1 MPSDKVRA
9 YTLLAGGSL
18 VDMLNTGLLLT
29 IAILPWAHSEQGKPK
44 MYGAEMWYTQLPPR
58 VGGGYSS
65 APEGVHQAVRLL

>member
-9 YTLLAGGSL
+9 YTRLTGGSL
-18 VDMLNTGLLLT
+18 VDTLNTGLLLS

-44 MYGAEMWYTQLPPR
+44 TYGAEMWYTQLPCL

-65 APEGVHQAVRLL
+65 TPEGVHQAVQLL